1 MNVKEITERL
11 EMIADVE
18 SLKTINSIYSD
29 RSDSFVSVN
38 NVEALR
44 QASAL
49 LNPKPIPKSEWH
61 EDHGAVLWWKFP
73 IVEPPYSGS
82 PLDED
87 WPGYH
92 THWTP
97 FIRPEVWERGAGD
110 E

>member
-11 EMIADVE
+11 EIIADVE

-49 LNPKPIPKSEWH
+49 LNPKPIPYKEWH
-61 EDHGAVLWWKFP
+61 EGHGDVLWWVFP

-82 PLDED
+82 PIDED

-97 FIRPEVWERGAGD
+97 FICPEEPKEAEQG
-110 E
+110 

>member
-73 IVEPPYSGS
+73 IVEPHIPDPHLMKIGRDII
-82 PLDED
+82 LT
-87 WPGYH
+87 GLH
-92 THWTP
+92 L
-97 FIRPEVWERGAGD
+97 
-110 E
+110 